1 MIKFGLIP
9 GADRPPAGDC
19 HFGRIRRRSADQYP
33 HREPKNA
40 LVKQYQALFAMEG
53 VELEILPSALHSI
66 AKLAMERKTGAR
78 GLRSIVERSL
88 LDTMYQL
95 PDLKDVKKVVINEQV
110 IERGVAPKLFK
121 ADGSL
126 YQAGETETKAVKKAA
141 KRPAA

>member
-1 MIKFGLIP
+1 M
-9 GADRPPAGDC
+9 
-19 HFGRIRRRSADQYP
+19 
-33 HREPKNA
+33 NA
-40 LVKQYQALFAMEG
+40 LTKLYARLIELVG
-53 VELEILPSALHSI
+53 VELKFRADVLKADAQPALD
-66 AKLAMERKTGAR
+66 RKTRER

-110 IERGVAPKLFK
+110 IERGVAPKLLK